1 MKLYARNEQNRSYP
15 QVCLHPVDNFWL
27 FVEFLYEWGG
37 RACLF

>member
-1 MKLYARNEQNRSYP
+1 MFFSNEQISNKQGISLPR
-15 QVCLHPVDNFWL
+15 VDNFWL